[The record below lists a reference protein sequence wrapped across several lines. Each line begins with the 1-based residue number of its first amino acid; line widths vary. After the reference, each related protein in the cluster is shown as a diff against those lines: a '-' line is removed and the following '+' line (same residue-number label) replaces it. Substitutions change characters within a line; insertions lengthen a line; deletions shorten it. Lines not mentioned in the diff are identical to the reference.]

1 MTFRFILVLL
11 GAALA
16 LRAQQSMSV
25 AQLKEMIRSS
35 IELKQSDKAV
45 ASFLKNVT
53 LTDKL
58 DDRVIEQMQGQGIG
72 QKTLKALDDLRD
84 NSANLKPPT
93 KQELAAA
100 APKTYKQPPPPDS
113 VHQRELLDQM
123 RQYASSYTQN
133 LPNFLCAQVTRRY
146 VGFRGEDPNRLMDTV
161 TAKLSYNE
169 GREDYKVYLVNDR
182 MVNTSID
189 KLGGAVSTGEFGS
202 LMKDVFD
209 PATKADFG
217 WDHWGRLRGRNLA
230 VFNYFIDSGHSHFTL
245 DYERGAQR
253 IVTAYKG
260 LIYADQYTGV
270 IYQITFNAV
279 DVPPGFPIRK
289 AQTKLDY
296 DFVDIGGS
304 KYLVPLKARVLMHTA
319 DNVNTR
325 NEEEFTLYR
334 KFGTESNI
342 TFTPPPLDESKT
354 TEQPPDSSE
363 QPGKNGERTTTS
375 TGERHQSYRPSSA
388 TCAAASAIAFR
399 TISFASGR
407 FASSILISL
416 NTAPSPGRPAL
427 IGALGCISGEHR
439 DQWRGSSG
447 RYVLTR

>member
-113 VHQRELLDQM
+113 LHQRELLDQM

-189 KLGGAVSTGEFGS
+189 KLGGAISTGEFGS

-325 NEEEFTLYR
+325 NEQEFTLYR

-363 QPGKNGERTTTS
+363 QPRKNGEAQQHQPANGTNP
-375 TGERHQSYRPSSA
+375 TGLPPPP
-388 TCAAASAIAFR
+388 
-399 TISFASGR
+399 
-407 FASSILISL
+407 
-416 NTAPSPGRPAL
+416 APPPP
-427 IGALGCISGEHR
+427 
-439 DQWRGSSG
+439 Q
-447 RYVLTR
+447 